1 MIADLAIIRLAIE
14 LGLTI
19 ESGAI
24 AFLGWQ
30 MFKMNKQ
37 LMSLISAHEKRIT
50 ILEVRKDN
58 G

>member
-1 MIADLAIIRLAIE
+1 MIGDLAIIRLAIE

>member
-1 MIADLAIIRLAIE
+1 M
-14 LGLTI
+14 

-30 MFKMNKQ
+30 MYKSNKF
-37 LMSLISAHEKRIT
+37 LRELLTGHDKRIT
-50 ILEVRKDN
+50 ILEVKQN

>member
-1 MIADLAIIRLAIE
+1 MAISELVLIRYAIE
-14 LGLTI
+14 MGLTI

-30 MFKMNKQ
+30 MYKSNKF
-37 LMSLISAHEKRIT
+37 LRELIAAHEKRIT
-50 ILEVRKDN
+50 ILEVKH

>member
-50 ILEVRKDN
+50 ILEIRKDN

>member
-1 MIADLAIIRLAIE
+1 MAISELVLVKYAIE
-14 LGLTI
+14 MGLTL

-30 MFKMNKQ
+30 IYKSNKYFRE
-37 LMSLISAHEKRIT
+37 LITAHDKRIT
-50 ILEVRKDN
+50 ILEVKQN

>member
-1 MIADLAIIRLAIE
+1 MMLSDLVLFKYAIE
-14 LGLTI
+14 MGLTL

-30 MFKMNKQ
+30 MWKSNKF
-37 LMSLISAHEKRIT
+37 LRELISAHDKRIT
-50 ILEVRKDN
+50 ILEVKN

>member
-1 MIADLAIIRLAIE
+1 MIADLAIIKLALD
-14 LGLTI
+14 LGLTL

-30 MFKMNKQ
+30 MYKNNRH
-37 LMSLISAHEKRIT
+37 LMELINAHDKRIM
-50 ILEVRKDN
+50 ILEEKAN